1 MADKPHTGEILTEK
15 EFRHWFENWVIF
27 QPRHIQETLRDI
39 AEWDGDSLWRWN
51 KRELV
56 LRLLSNSLQANL
68 VEVKTAGEVF

>member
-1 MADKPHTGEILTEK
+1 MADKPHTGEFTEK

-39 AEWDGDSLWRWN
+39 AEWDGDSLWRWS

-68 VEVKTAGEVF
+68 VEVKETAGEVF